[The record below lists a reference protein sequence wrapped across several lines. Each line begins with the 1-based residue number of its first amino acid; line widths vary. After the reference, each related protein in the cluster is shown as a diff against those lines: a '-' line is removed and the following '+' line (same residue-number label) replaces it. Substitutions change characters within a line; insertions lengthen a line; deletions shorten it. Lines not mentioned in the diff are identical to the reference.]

1 MTNRP
6 VALTADEI
14 KEIASLPEIQIAWG
28 GETAEVM
35 EQILKDIYTAKFHYV
50 NGSPGY
56 VGDLFIIQP
65 EILSG
70 HFPVTRLIRNR
81 EQKLEVLK

>member
-6 VALTADEI
+6 FALTADEI
-14 KEIASLPEIQIAWG
+14 KEIAALPEIQIVWG

-35 EQILKDIYTAKFHYV
+35 EQILKDIYTVKFHYV

-65 EILSG
+65 EILGG

>member
-1 MTNRP
+1 MTNIP
-6 VALTADEI
+6 FALTGDEI
-14 KEIASLPEIQIAWG
+14 DEIAALPEIQALWG

-35 EQILKDIYTAKFHYV
+35 EQILKDIYTVKFHFM

>member
-6 VALTADEI
+6 LALTAEEI
-14 KEIASLPEIQIAWG
+14 KEIASLPEIQHSWG
-28 GETAEVM
+28 GENSAVM
-35 EQILKDIYTAKFHYV
+35 EQILKDIYTVKFQYV

-65 EILSG
+65 DVLGNEY
-70 HFPVTRLIRNR
+70 PVTRLIRDR
-81 EQKLEVLK
+81 ENKLVMLQ